1 MIVSRL
7 VLKNWKNFQSVNIPL
22 SPRTFVMGPNGIGKS
37 NFLDALR
44 FLADIARPGGG
55 LHQALQVRGGFNGI
69 KFRAAKK
76 KEPVEIEV
84 HLADSALSDTYYRY
98 SLGLAADPSG
108 PPYLTHER
116 VRKSGELILDR
127 PDKNDSGGLAQM
139 KETVLEQAGSGK
151 MTHDFGPNNSLKEI
165 AEFFGSMRYLD
176 FRPELLRHQHP
187 FPPADLP
194 GDPFGR
200 KILQRAAEMP
210 ATERDRRI
218 KIIEDVLKLAIP
230 QMPKFNFSPD
240 RSGSPG
246 LEGTF
251 EIGRPRAKFKQDRI
265 SDGTLAA
272 FAILWCFM
280 EDGPVLVLEKPESFL
295 NPGTIHRLCMILYLK
310 SVLGKEKQLI
320 ISTHSPEF
328 LKEDITPI
336 SAEEIILMVE
346 SDYRKG
352 TQAFLDSSFPS
363 IVRDMKRGMT
373 ADEAVPHYAGPLDL
387 MDMLSDLL
395 DS

>member
-1 MIVSRL
+1 
-7 VLKNWKNFQSVNIPL
+7 
-22 SPRTFVMGPNGIGKS
+22 MGPNGIGKS

-55 LHQALQVRGGFNGI
+55 LHQALQVRGGFEKI
-69 KFRAAKK
+69 KFAAAKK
-76 KEPVEIEV
+76 KESVEIEI
-84 HLADSALSDTYYRY
+84 HLADSSSSDLCYRY

-108 PPYLTHER
+108 SPHLAYER
-116 VRKSGELILDR
+116 GQRNEELILDR
-127 PDKNDSGGLAQM
+127 PDKNDADDPARLTKTM
-139 KETVLEQAGSGK
+139 LEKASSDK
-151 MTHDFGPNNSLKEI
+151 INDELGPNSPIKEI
-165 AEFFGSMRYLD
+165 ADFLGSTRYLD
-176 FRPELLRHQHP
+176 FRPELLRHQDP

-230 QMPKFNFSPD
+230 QMPKFKFSSG

-246 LEGTF
+246 LEATF

-280 EDGPVLVLEKPESFL
+280 EDGPLLVLEKPESFL

-320 ISTHSPEF
+320 MSTHSPEF
-328 LKEDITPI
+328 LKDDITPI
-336 SAEEIILMVE
+336 SAEEILLLVE
-346 SDYRKG
+346 SDYKEG
-352 TQAFLDSSFPS
+352 SKAFLASSFPP
-363 IVRDMKRGMT
+363 IVRDMKRGMS
-373 ADEAVPHYAGPLDL
+373 ADEAVPYYAGPLDL

-395 DS
+395 DSGLNSDKGR